1 MKVSFNY
8 PFNLLEAK
16 KSSTGYEGEAARDYG
31 KEDLSV
37 TRLLYSDCYCIH
49 MRDQVFV
56 SEL

>member
-37 TRLLYSDCYCIH
+37 TRLLY
-49 MRDQVFV
+49 
-56 SEL
+56 